1 MQAVVIVFK
10 SIENDELLHSDG
22 LLYEEKLELINQFP
36 VLKLVGK
43 KLMSFVNNFKLK
55 NFNFKD
61 IIYKKGDKPESVY
74 FIIEGNVSF

>member
-10 SIENDELLHSDG
+10 SIENDQLLHSDG

-36 VLKLVGK
+36 VLRLVGK

-61 IIYKKGDKPESVY
+61 VIYKKGDKPESVY
-74 FIIEGNVSF
+74 FII